1 MARIIAL
8 ANQKGGVTK
17 TSSTLSIG
25 AALADRGQGVLLVD
39 LDPQASLTNA
49 AGVDTVE
56 GDETIYTAMASYMR
70 SGDTPSLDGVVRHVA
85 DRLDILPAS
94 IELAGAEMEL
104 MNVGRREYVLGE
116 VLSGVKARYDAI
128 LIDCPPSLS
137 LLTVN
142 ALTAADEVLI
152 PVVPDYLASRGLGLL
167 LTSIAHTRKI
177 KLNPRLM
184 VRGVILTMVDGR
196 TTHSRE
202 TMERIRVFLGD
213 RIPVLGEVKR
223 STKAAEA
230 AAAGLPITAYA
241 PHSDVALAYGQI
253 TDALLERWGGATRG
267 MTTPAEVARG

>member
-17 TSSTLSIG
+17 TTSTLALG
-25 AALADRGQGVLLVD
+25 AALADRSQRVLLVD
-39 LDPQASLTNA
+39 LDPQASLTSA
-49 AGVDTVE
+49 AGVDTAE
-56 GDETIYTAMASYMR
+56 GDETVYTAMASYMR
-70 SGDTPSLDGVVRHVA
+70 SGDAPHLDGGVRHVA
-85 DRLDILPAS
+85 DGLDLLPAS

-116 VLSGVKARYDAI
+116 VLGIVKGRYDVI
-128 LIDCPPSLS
+128 IIDCPPSLS

-142 ALTAADEVLI
+142 ALTVADEVLI

-196 TTHSRE
+196 TVHTRE
-202 TMERIRVFLGD
+202 TMERIRAFLGD

-253 TDALLERWGGATRG
+253 ADALLDRWSRAATG
-267 MTTPAEVARG
+267 MSAPVEVAHG